1 MRDRRRSI
9 ISFRRTN
16 FPSDITAFARL
27 TFLLPS
33 FFFFLLFLFRR
44 PRGNGRR
51 KKRENSAIFHN
62 DIANLI
68 LHWLLLLLPRNT
80 KFFDTLLYSLSL
92 SSSKPAFS
100 ISIFS
105 RPKEERNSKISTA
118 NVDRPAELN
127 DGGTASSVQ
136 MHRVCGYIVLVR
148 ARFRFCPSVRSFV
161 PRRYSLP
168 CKTFNGEQERGGGGE
183 KKKDTSVPCEIKP
196 YIYDWGASCAP
207 VREPSSTGGGGYWK
221 RDETA
226 FLAAYINRARLDKT
240 AGEFSRA
247 VKNFFSSPLRET
259 RV

>member
-27 TFLLPS
+27 TFLPPL
-33 FFFFLLFLFRR
+33 FFFLLLFLLFLCRS
-44 PRGNGRR
+44 RGNGRR

-168 CKTFNGEQERGGGGE
+168 CKTFNGEQEGGGR
-183 KKKDTSVPCEIKP
+183 KKKI
-196 YIYDWGASCAP
+196 
-207 VREPSSTGGGGYWK
+207 RQ
-221 RDETA
+221 
-226 FLAAYINRARLDKT
+226 FRAK
-240 AGEFSRA
+240 
-247 VKNFFSSPLRET
+247 
-259 RV
+259 

>member
-27 TFLLPS
+27 TFLPPS

-44 PRGNGRR
+44 LRENGRR

-80 KFFDTLLYSLSL
+80 KFFDTLYSLSL
-92 SSSKPAFS
+92 SSSKSAFYLYFFS
-100 ISIFS
+100 TERRTKLENFHRECWSAGRVERRRNSLCSNAPCVRIYRSGSRPISI
-105 RPKEERNSKISTA
+105 
-118 NVDRPAELN
+118 L
-127 DGGTASSVQ
+127 
-136 MHRVCGYIVLVR
+136 
-148 ARFRFCPSVRSFV
+148 SVRSCLAVIRFRV
-161 PRRYSLP
+161 KLLTESRR
-168 CKTFNGEQERGGGGE
+168 GE

-221 RDETA
+221 RDG
-226 FLAAYINRARLDKT
+226 I
-240 AGEFSRA
+240 SRGIY
-247 VKNFFSSPLRET
+247 
-259 RV
+259 

>member
-1 MRDRRRSI
+1 MQSTYAASIMRDRRRSI

-118 NVDRPAELN
+118 NVHQPAELN
-127 DGGTASSVQ
+127 DGGTGERQPPLFKCTVCADISFWFAPDFDSV
-136 MHRVCGYIVLVR
+136 RPSVCSCLAVI
-148 ARFRFCPSVRSFV
+148 RFRVKLLTES
-161 PRRYSLP
+161 RR
-168 CKTFNGEQERGGGGE
+168 GE
-183 KKKDTSVPCEIKP
+183 KKKKIRQFHAK
-196 YIYDWGASCAP
+196 
-207 VREPSSTGGGGYWK
+207 
-221 RDETA
+221 
-226 FLAAYINRARLDKT
+226 
-240 AGEFSRA
+240 
-247 VKNFFSSPLRET
+247 
-259 RV
+259 

>member
-27 TFLLPS
+27 TFLPPL
-33 FFFFLLFLFRR
+33 FFFLLLFLLFLCRS
-44 PRGNGRR
+44 RGNGRR

-118 NVDRPAELN
+118 NVHQPAELN
-127 DGGTASSVQ
+127 DGGTASSGQ

-148 ARFRFCPSVRSFV
+148 ARFRFCPFVRSFV

-168 CKTFNGEQERGGGGE
+168 CKTFNGEQEGGGR
-183 KKKDTSVPCEIKP
+183 KKKI
-196 YIYDWGASCAP
+196 
-207 VREPSSTGGGGYWK
+207 RQ
-221 RDETA
+221 
-226 FLAAYINRARLDKT
+226 FRAK
-240 AGEFSRA
+240 
-247 VKNFFSSPLRET
+247 
-259 RV
+259 